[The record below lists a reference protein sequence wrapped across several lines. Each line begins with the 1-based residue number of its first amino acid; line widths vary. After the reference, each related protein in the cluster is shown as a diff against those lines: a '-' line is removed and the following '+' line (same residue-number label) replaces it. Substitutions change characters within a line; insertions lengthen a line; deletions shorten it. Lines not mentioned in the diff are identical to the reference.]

1 MWKSGYGKEIYV
13 QFPGY
18 NYSDM
23 KDSGSIAIVNRLL
36 THSLVD
42 GPGNRA
48 VVFMQGCNLRCS
60 FCHNPYTLSLCN
72 HCGACVPACPAGAL
86 KRIDGCVEWDES
98 LCRECDTCIQACPN
112 FSTPRTHSYTAGEL
126 WYAIQPFAPFLAGV
140 TVSGG
145 EPMLQAEFLMEFFTL
160 VKKESQLSTFIETNG
175 MTGPER
181 IKPLLPLLDGAM
193 VDLKV
198 FDSEKHRRLTG
209 SPNEKVK
216 QTIRDLSAEGK
227 LYAVRQ
233 TVIPGVNDDDEGAS
247 AMARF
252 LAGINP
258 AIRLRF
264 LRFRAHGTRGEAQG
278 WSSPEDD
285 TLNRLVQAAKNQG
298 LPDVEHSI

>member
-1 MWKSGYGKEIYV
+1 MDISTSTAV
-13 QFPGY
+13 
-18 NYSDM
+18 
-23 KDSGSIAIVNRLL
+23 VNKLL

-60 FCHNPYTLSLCN
+60 FCHNPYTLSMCN
-72 HCGACVPACPAGAL
+72 HCGECVPACPAGAL
-86 KRIDGCVEWDES
+86 QMIQGRTVWDAG
-98 LCRECDTCIQACPN
+98 LCRECDTCIRTCPN
-112 FSTPRTHSYTAGEL
+112 LSSPRTYLYTASEL

-145 EPMLQAEFLMEFFTL
+145 EPLLQAEFLLQFFTL
-160 VKKESQLSTFIETNG
+160 LKEESQLSTFIETNG
-175 MTGPER
+175 ITGPQR
-181 IKPLLPLLDGAM
+181 IKPLLPYLDGAM

-209 SPNEKVK
+209 SPNEKVR
-216 QTIRDLSAEGK
+216 QTIQALSEDGK

-233 TVIPGVNDDDEGAS
+233 TVIPGVNDNEGDAVE
-247 AMARF
+247 MARF
-252 LAGINP
+252 LAEIDP

-264 LRFRAHGTRGEAQG
+264 LRFRPHGTRGEAEN

-285 TLNRLVQAAKNQG
+285 TLDRLVQAAKKQG
-298 LPDVEHSI
+298 LTDVEHSI